1 MSTYVIVDVNYTSR
15 GPQPH
20 IVYAGND
27 GTYAVETFRRM
38 FNDIAVVNGTCP
50 KVPTAY
56 WPYMDKDLTKE
67 PECVWNDPSANDVF
81 DHMMKIFKARG
92 YVDLNSD
99 WLKNYDYYQDPFY
112 IRFEKREDD

>member
-27 GTYAVETFRRM
+27 GAYAVETFRRM

-50 KVPTAY
+50 NVPIAY
-56 WPYMDKDLTKE
+56 WPYMGKDLTKE
-67 PECVWNDPSANDVF
+67 PECIWNDPSANDVF